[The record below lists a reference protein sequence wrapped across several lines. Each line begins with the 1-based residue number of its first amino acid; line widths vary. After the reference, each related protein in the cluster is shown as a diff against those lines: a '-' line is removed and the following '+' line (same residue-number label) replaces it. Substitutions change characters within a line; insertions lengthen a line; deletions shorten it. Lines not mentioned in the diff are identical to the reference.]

1 MRISDWSSDV
11 CSSDLFAKGR
21 RYGFFP
27 SISAGWNIQNEA
39 FFENYRSTIDL
50 LKIRGSYGS
59 VGGDQLGSRR
69 FLYLDDIKRGGGSY
83 SGTLGRGANIQE
95 SFFGNPNVK
104 WEVAKNVNVGVEL
117 GL

>member
-69 FLYLDDIKRGGGSY
+69 FLYLEDRKRV
-83 SGTLGRGANIQE
+83 
-95 SFFGNPNVK
+95 VK
-104 WEVAKNVNVGVEL
+104 GKRVSVGVDL
-117 GL
+117 GGRRRIKKKKKGRNSKTQSK